1 VGLVESSLIDPA
13 LKDRDLARGETAEL
27 GLGRWHHLLLVGA
40 RDSEEDF
47 AFGAL
52 SGHDRRESLPGPGCA
67 LAGIEA
73 QTSLSILLV
82 RTVAVV
88 ALVRENR
95 PDLPIEIDW
104 ARGRRGTREKQRSDE
119 ERQC

>member
-67 LAGIEA
+67 LAGVEA

-95 PDLPIEIDW
+95 PDLPVEVDRG
-104 ARGRRGTREKQRSDE
+104 RGRRGTREKQRSDE